1 MDDINLFTVLNYR
14 HQRMETITKVLLLL
28 CVTILFAYSTGSG
41 DGKLTNNDAAKIPA
55 GLVRAHSSDTLA
67 VQFKASLIK
76 QYGSFD
82 EEASSDFMLASD
94 GKEVAPD
101 INSSFSTTTLQENS
115 VDESDRLKTDG
126 QYIFVS
132 SLQTPTIKIFEIDN
146 SEKPQVSEILVKTQ
160 NNDTLISGLYLRRE
174 ANQLIAL
181 ASENRSKSQAMS
193 AWFNKEHW
201 SNRKTEIFNLD
212 LSDPTSP
219 SQVSKLTF
227 DGQLISSRRI
237 DNILYLATRQT
248 VTLPELILQP
258 TNEGEATYN
267 RRVIE
272 NTSMED
278 LLPQHEINGKR
289 AALFD
294 FNDCYYAA
302 NQGSNHSQQ
311 SIISLLAIDLDSIDA
326 TPKGHCYIGDAETIY
341 ASANA
346 IYLASTPDPYSNEFS
361 DVVYDASATTEIHKF
376 SLEGLQTNYVGST
389 TIEGHLG
396 WNQNQKS
403 FRMSEKDGFLRV
415 LSYVGEQT
423 NSYDSPARLH
433 ILKEDENANALEII
447 ATLPNETHPQPL
459 GKKGELIYG
468 SRFVGDRGYL
478 VTFRT
483 TDPLYILDLSDPSNP
498 FILSALEIDGYSDYL
513 QPVGENYLLGIGKD
527 AVAQLPDDPFE
538 SPNGAWYQ
546 GVKLSLIDIRD
557 PAAPIEKETIILG
570 KRGTETAVSKSHQ
583 ALTTLM
589 KGNTLQ
595 INLPVSLHETEVET
609 YASDKHPSDYFG
621 WTQDALYRFNID
633 TTNGEISSLPPIV
646 ATMKDV
652 PASAEYYF
660 DTAWQHDRSVII
672 GDHAY
677 YLKRDE
683 LFSSAY

>member
-1 MDDINLFTVLNYR
+1 
-14 HQRMETITKVLLLL
+14 METITKVLLLL
-28 CVTILFAYSTGSG
+28 CVTLLFAYSTGSG

-55 GLVRAHSSDTLA
+55 KLVRAQSSGTLA
-67 VQFKASLIK
+67 LQFKASLVK
-76 QYGSFD
+76 QYGNFD

-94 GKEVAPD
+94 GTEIAQD
-101 INSSFSTTTLQENS
+101 INSSFSTTTLQEKA
-115 VDESDRLKTDG
+115 VDESDRIKTDG

-132 SLQTPTIKIFEIDN
+132 SLRTPTIKIFEVGAAG
-146 SEKPQVSEILVKTQ
+146 KPQVSEVLIKAR
-160 NNDTLISGLYLRRE
+160 NDDTLISGLYLRSE
-174 ANQLIAL
+174 TNQLVAL
-181 ASENRSKSQAMS
+181 ASENSSNNQAMS
-193 AWFNKEHW
+193 DWFNKEHW
-201 SNRKTEIFNLD
+201 SNRKTEVFNLD

-219 SQVSKLTF
+219 NQLDKLTL

-237 DNILYLATRQT
+237 GNVLYLAIRQT
-248 VTLPELILQP
+248 VTIPELILQP
-258 TNEGEATYN
+258 VNDGEAAYN

-272 NTSMED
+272 NISMKE
-278 LLPQHEINGKR
+278 LLPQHETNGKK

-294 FNDCYYAA
+294 INDCYYAA
-302 NQGSNHSQQ
+302 NQGSNHTQQ
-311 SIISLLAIDLDSIDA
+311 SIISLLAIDLDSIDT
-326 TPKGHCYIGDAETIY
+326 TPKGQCYIGDAETIY
-341 ASANA
+341 SSADA
-346 IYLASTPDPYSNEFS
+346 IYLASTPDPYSDDFS
-361 DVVYDASATTEIHKF
+361 DVVYHVSATTEIHKF
-376 SLEGLQTNYVGST
+376 SLDGLQTDYVGST

-415 LSYVGEQT
+415 LSYVGEQS
-423 NSYDSPARLH
+423 NSFDSPARLH
-433 ILKEDENANALEII
+433 ILKEGTQTKTLETV
-447 ATLPNETHPQPL
+447 AVLPNEAHPQPL

-483 TDPLYILDLSDPSNP
+483 TDPLYILDLADPTNP
-498 FILSALEIDGYSDYL
+498 YILSALEIDGYSDYL

-557 PAAPIEKETIILG
+557 PTAPIEKETIILG

-595 INLPVSLHETEVET
+595 INLPVSLHETEVEN
-609 YASDKHPSDYFG
+609 YGLDKHPSDYFG

-633 TTNGEISSLPPIV
+633 TKNGELSALKPVV
-646 ATMKDV
+646 AKMKNV
-652 PASAEYYF
+652 PETAEYYF
-660 DTAWQHDRSVII
+660 DTAWQHDRSVIV

-683 LFSSAY
+683 LFSTAY